1 MSNILRKFRRGAT
14 LLGELIKYE
23 AAALCAGVLKV
34 TNPRYRHVW
43 LVSERGREA
52 RDNGY
57 HYFAY
62 LRQAHPEINAVYVA
76 DPKLPDYDRV
86 AQLGSVVPYRSW
98 RHYLLCAASEMK
110 VSTHVSGYTPDIE
123 RYYMLDKL
131 HIVRGKKVFLQHGIM
146 IDDMKWYHYPNVVM
160 DLFVTTLQKER
171 DFVESAFGYPKGVV
185 RRLGL
190 CRYDALLHPHE
201 TKRQVLFMP
210 TWRTYAVEGKTQ
222 AEFEQ
227 TDYFQHWQAVISDP
241 KLEKLLTKYGYD
253 AVFYPHFEVQRFL
266 SAFHTE
272 NPHVKIGALG
282 QMDVQTLLMESAL
295 LITDFSSIQFDF
307 AYMLKPEIYY
317 QFDEARYWGTLFRLS
332 RGRLRGGR
340 DDAGGAAASHRNR
353 ACVGVRCH
361 AGNAEAHPRYLR
373 RARRPQLR
381 AKSSGNQGADVMK
394 ANDGQANLILLD
406 SAPQPEW
413 NFAALMEAE
422 TGKKWN
428 IWHIDSHF
436 SDSAWKKKAKF
447 FLFPLKVLRHRKE
460 FGTILSYQQFY
471 GLFFAFYSAIFHL
484 KKHCHLIVTTF
495 IYRPK
500 QGWKGKL
507 YAWFMRKAVNS
518 PALDKIVCFSSSE
531 PAYYQSI
538 FGTDKFTYVPLG
550 LGDLN
555 RGGYIPQGEERF
567 ILAAGKS
574 NRDYDF
580 LVDALKDTP
589 YQVRILSDA
598 YNHPNPGSNIRIYHD
613 VFGEKYYQMLSE
625 CCCVIV
631 PLADARISAG
641 QLVFLQAMM
650 FAKPIITTESDTV
663 RDYIESGKNGLI
675 IPKQRDALRDAV
687 RRLYEDEA
695 LYRGMAKEGRCRFLE
710 SYSVASMARRIG
722 SIWRK
727 LDEKKC

>member
-1 MSNILRKFRRGAT
+1 
-14 LLGELIKYE
+14 
-23 AAALCAGVLKV
+23 
-34 TNPRYRHVW
+34 
-43 LVSERGREA
+43 
-52 RDNGY
+52 
-57 HYFAY
+57 
-62 LRQAHPEINAVYVA
+62 
-76 DPKLPDYDRV
+76 
-86 AQLGSVVPYRSW
+86 
-98 RHYLLCAASEMK
+98 
-110 VSTHVSGYTPDIE
+110 
-123 RYYMLDKL
+123 
-131 HIVRGKKVFLQHGIM
+131 
-146 IDDMKWYHYPNVVM
+146 
-160 DLFVTTLQKER
+160 
-171 DFVESAFGYPKGVV
+171 
-185 RRLGL
+185 
-190 CRYDALLHPHE
+190 
-201 TKRQVLFMP
+201 
-210 TWRTYAVEGKTQ
+210 
-222 AEFEQ
+222 
-227 TDYFQHWQAVISDP
+227 
-241 KLEKLLTKYGYD
+241 
-253 AVFYPHFEVQRFL
+253 
-266 SAFHTE
+266 
-272 NPHVKIGALG
+272 
-282 QMDVQTLLMESAL
+282 
-295 LITDFSSIQFDF
+295 
-307 AYMLKPEIYY
+307 
-317 QFDEARYWGTLFRLS
+317 
-332 RGRLRGGR
+332 
-340 DDAGGAAASHRNR
+340 
-353 ACVGVRCH
+353 
-361 AGNAEAHPRYLR
+361 
-373 RARRPQLR
+373 
-381 AKSSGNQGADVMK
+381 MK

-422 TGKKWN
+422 TGEKWN
-428 IWHIDSHF
+428 IWHIDSYF

-460 FGTILSYQQFY
+460 FGTIVSYQQFY

-555 RGGYIPQGEERF
+555 RGGRIPQGEERF

-710 SYSVASMARRIG
+710 NYSVASMARQIG

>member
-1 MSNILRKFRRGAT
+1 
-14 LLGELIKYE
+14 
-23 AAALCAGVLKV
+23 
-34 TNPRYRHVW
+34 
-43 LVSERGREA
+43 
-52 RDNGY
+52 
-57 HYFAY
+57 
-62 LRQAHPEINAVYVA
+62 
-76 DPKLPDYDRV
+76 
-86 AQLGSVVPYRSW
+86 
-98 RHYLLCAASEMK
+98 
-110 VSTHVSGYTPDIE
+110 
-123 RYYMLDKL
+123 
-131 HIVRGKKVFLQHGIM
+131 
-146 IDDMKWYHYPNVVM
+146 
-160 DLFVTTLQKER
+160 
-171 DFVESAFGYPKGVV
+171 
-185 RRLGL
+185 
-190 CRYDALLHPHE
+190 
-201 TKRQVLFMP
+201 
-210 TWRTYAVEGKTQ
+210 
-222 AEFEQ
+222 
-227 TDYFQHWQAVISDP
+227 
-241 KLEKLLTKYGYD
+241 
-253 AVFYPHFEVQRFL
+253 
-266 SAFHTE
+266 
-272 NPHVKIGALG
+272 
-282 QMDVQTLLMESAL
+282 
-295 LITDFSSIQFDF
+295 
-307 AYMLKPEIYY
+307 
-317 QFDEARYWGTLFRLS
+317 
-332 RGRLRGGR
+332 
-340 DDAGGAAASHRNR
+340 
-353 ACVGVRCH
+353 
-361 AGNAEAHPRYLR
+361 
-373 RARRPQLR
+373 
-381 AKSSGNQGADVMK
+381 MK

-555 RGGYIPQGEERF
+555 RGGHIPQGEERF

>member
-1 MSNILRKFRRGAT
+1 
-14 LLGELIKYE
+14 
-23 AAALCAGVLKV
+23 
-34 TNPRYRHVW
+34 
-43 LVSERGREA
+43 
-52 RDNGY
+52 
-57 HYFAY
+57 
-62 LRQAHPEINAVYVA
+62 
-76 DPKLPDYDRV
+76 
-86 AQLGSVVPYRSW
+86 
-98 RHYLLCAASEMK
+98 
-110 VSTHVSGYTPDIE
+110 
-123 RYYMLDKL
+123 
-131 HIVRGKKVFLQHGIM
+131 
-146 IDDMKWYHYPNVVM
+146 
-160 DLFVTTLQKER
+160 
-171 DFVESAFGYPKGVV
+171 
-185 RRLGL
+185 
-190 CRYDALLHPHE
+190 
-201 TKRQVLFMP
+201 
-210 TWRTYAVEGKTQ
+210 
-222 AEFEQ
+222 
-227 TDYFQHWQAVISDP
+227 
-241 KLEKLLTKYGYD
+241 
-253 AVFYPHFEVQRFL
+253 
-266 SAFHTE
+266 
-272 NPHVKIGALG
+272 
-282 QMDVQTLLMESAL
+282 
-295 LITDFSSIQFDF
+295 
-307 AYMLKPEIYY
+307 
-317 QFDEARYWGTLFRLS
+317 
-332 RGRLRGGR
+332 
-340 DDAGGAAASHRNR
+340 
-353 ACVGVRCH
+353 
-361 AGNAEAHPRYLR
+361 
-373 RARRPQLR
+373 
-381 AKSSGNQGADVMK
+381 MK

-422 TGKKWN
+422 TGEKWN

-555 RGGYIPQGEERF
+555 RGGRIPQGEERF

-695 LYRGMAKEGRCRFLE
+695 LDRK
-710 SYSVASMARRIG
+710 SVV
-722 SIWRK
+722 
-727 LDEKKC
+727 

>member
-1 MSNILRKFRRGAT
+1 
-14 LLGELIKYE
+14 
-23 AAALCAGVLKV
+23 
-34 TNPRYRHVW
+34 
-43 LVSERGREA
+43 
-52 RDNGY
+52 
-57 HYFAY
+57 
-62 LRQAHPEINAVYVA
+62 
-76 DPKLPDYDRV
+76 
-86 AQLGSVVPYRSW
+86 
-98 RHYLLCAASEMK
+98 
-110 VSTHVSGYTPDIE
+110 
-123 RYYMLDKL
+123 
-131 HIVRGKKVFLQHGIM
+131 
-146 IDDMKWYHYPNVVM
+146 
-160 DLFVTTLQKER
+160 
-171 DFVESAFGYPKGVV
+171 
-185 RRLGL
+185 
-190 CRYDALLHPHE
+190 
-201 TKRQVLFMP
+201 
-210 TWRTYAVEGKTQ
+210 
-222 AEFEQ
+222 
-227 TDYFQHWQAVISDP
+227 
-241 KLEKLLTKYGYD
+241 
-253 AVFYPHFEVQRFL
+253 
-266 SAFHTE
+266 
-272 NPHVKIGALG
+272 
-282 QMDVQTLLMESAL
+282 
-295 LITDFSSIQFDF
+295 
-307 AYMLKPEIYY
+307 
-317 QFDEARYWGTLFRLS
+317 
-332 RGRLRGGR
+332 
-340 DDAGGAAASHRNR
+340 
-353 ACVGVRCH
+353 
-361 AGNAEAHPRYLR
+361 
-373 RARRPQLR
+373 
-381 AKSSGNQGADVMK
+381 MK

-422 TGKKWN
+422 TGEKWN

-447 FLFPLKVLRHRKE
+447 FLFRSKSCATARNLAP
-460 FGTILSYQQFY
+460 FCPTSSFTGCFS
-471 GLFFAFYSAIFHL
+471 LFTAPFPPE
-484 KKHCHLIVTTF
+484 KHCHLIVTTF

-555 RGGYIPQGEERF
+555 RGGRIPQGEERF

-695 LYRGMAKEGRCRFLE
+695 LYRSMAKEGRCRFLE
-710 SYSVASMARRIG
+710 DYSVASMARQIG

>member
-1 MSNILRKFRRGAT
+1 
-14 LLGELIKYE
+14 
-23 AAALCAGVLKV
+23 
-34 TNPRYRHVW
+34 
-43 LVSERGREA
+43 
-52 RDNGY
+52 
-57 HYFAY
+57 
-62 LRQAHPEINAVYVA
+62 
-76 DPKLPDYDRV
+76 
-86 AQLGSVVPYRSW
+86 
-98 RHYLLCAASEMK
+98 
-110 VSTHVSGYTPDIE
+110 
-123 RYYMLDKL
+123 
-131 HIVRGKKVFLQHGIM
+131 
-146 IDDMKWYHYPNVVM
+146 
-160 DLFVTTLQKER
+160 
-171 DFVESAFGYPKGVV
+171 
-185 RRLGL
+185 
-190 CRYDALLHPHE
+190 
-201 TKRQVLFMP
+201 
-210 TWRTYAVEGKTQ
+210 
-222 AEFEQ
+222 
-227 TDYFQHWQAVISDP
+227 
-241 KLEKLLTKYGYD
+241 
-253 AVFYPHFEVQRFL
+253 
-266 SAFHTE
+266 
-272 NPHVKIGALG
+272 
-282 QMDVQTLLMESAL
+282 
-295 LITDFSSIQFDF
+295 
-307 AYMLKPEIYY
+307 
-317 QFDEARYWGTLFRLS
+317 
-332 RGRLRGGR
+332 
-340 DDAGGAAASHRNR
+340 
-353 ACVGVRCH
+353 
-361 AGNAEAHPRYLR
+361 
-373 RARRPQLR
+373 
-381 AKSSGNQGADVMK
+381 MK
-394 ANDGQANLILLD
+394 ANDGRVNLILLD

-422 TGKKWN
+422 TGEKWN

-695 LYRGMAKEGRCRFLE
+695 LYRGMAKGAKYLDKDINVYTLLGDGEIEEGQVWEAMMFASQYKLDNLCVIVDVNGLQIDGKCEDVMNAEPIDKKMEAFGLNVIKINGNDFDELE
-710 SYSVASMARRIG
+710 KAFNAFHENIG
-722 SIWRK
+722 SGKPFGIIMKTVKGLGVSYMENQVGWHGKAPNDAEYEIAMNELKAK
-727 LDEKKC
+727 LAEIEEA

>member
-1 MSNILRKFRRGAT
+1 
-14 LLGELIKYE
+14 
-23 AAALCAGVLKV
+23 
-34 TNPRYRHVW
+34 
-43 LVSERGREA
+43 
-52 RDNGY
+52 
-57 HYFAY
+57 
-62 LRQAHPEINAVYVA
+62 
-76 DPKLPDYDRV
+76 
-86 AQLGSVVPYRSW
+86 
-98 RHYLLCAASEMK
+98 
-110 VSTHVSGYTPDIE
+110 
-123 RYYMLDKL
+123 
-131 HIVRGKKVFLQHGIM
+131 
-146 IDDMKWYHYPNVVM
+146 
-160 DLFVTTLQKER
+160 
-171 DFVESAFGYPKGVV
+171 
-185 RRLGL
+185 
-190 CRYDALLHPHE
+190 
-201 TKRQVLFMP
+201 
-210 TWRTYAVEGKTQ
+210 
-222 AEFEQ
+222 
-227 TDYFQHWQAVISDP
+227 
-241 KLEKLLTKYGYD
+241 
-253 AVFYPHFEVQRFL
+253 
-266 SAFHTE
+266 
-272 NPHVKIGALG
+272 
-282 QMDVQTLLMESAL
+282 
-295 LITDFSSIQFDF
+295 
-307 AYMLKPEIYY
+307 
-317 QFDEARYWGTLFRLS
+317 
-332 RGRLRGGR
+332 
-340 DDAGGAAASHRNR
+340 
-353 ACVGVRCH
+353 
-361 AGNAEAHPRYLR
+361 
-373 RARRPQLR
+373 
-381 AKSSGNQGADVMK
+381 MK

-422 TGKKWN
+422 TGEKWN

-447 FLFPLKVLRHRKE
+447 FLFPLKVLRHRRE

-507 YAWFMRKAVNS
+507 YAWFMCKAVNS
-518 PALDKIVCFSSSE
+518 PALDKIVCFSS
-531 PAYYQSI
+531 
-538 FGTDKFTYVPLG
+538 
-550 LGDLN
+550 
-555 RGGYIPQGEERF
+555 GGHIPQGEERF

-650 FAKPIITTESDTV
+650 FAKPIITTESDT
-663 RDYIESGKNGLI
+663 
-675 IPKQRDALRDAV
+675 KQRDALRDAV

-710 SYSVASMARRIG
+710 NYSVASMARRIG